1 MQIFEYC
8 QCQENITLNLFK
20 QQLRTIYLLA
30 EMFIIRQ
37 AAKHDLGREE
47 DVQLS
52 CTKSSVSSPKNHK
65 HLIQEAN
72 SKHFTYYALTDWL
85 FIL

>member
-1 MQIFEYC
+1 
-8 QCQENITLNLFK
+8 
-20 QQLRTIYLLA
+20 
-30 EMFIIRQ
+30 MFIIRQ

-52 CTKSSVSSPKNHK
+52 CTRSSVSSPKNHK

-72 SKHFTYYALTDWL
+72 K
-85 FIL
+85 